1 MRQLKSLKNIRGG
14 NPSETKFVFSHV
26 SGDSFITFKN
36 SYIYKKTDDTDDT
49 ETLQYYFPETIRH
62 DNFTVPSQEFV
73 GKFKLNNKPV
83 LNQNLNMNDY
93 TEINLAWDKKLPA
106 PTFFTVIREGDII
119 KTIKSSKE
127 YLSKEKESVE
137 KETSVNLNLAKVQ
150 DREKLTLPDKPKTIL
165 LEIIQRFY
173 DQIEKLRYVQIKT
186 ERQDLMKY
194 ITTLIETINHTNN
207 DNIIS
212 DFKVSDLK
220 KNLDTFHSKIIDS
233 SVTQERKDF
242 FLLSEDILFSTLYAW
257 LGNPEERPQLITSSL
272 YKEKLKEKVVQKI
285 IESGLTVFFFFA
297 SEKPETPS
305 KDLEEELAMFEDE
318 KKGKL
323 PEMSSNFSEFKK
335 MLFAE
340 IDLTQITAYQAI
352 IPDGYIGCSDKN
364 IESVDKFEDFL
375 CLALGNQVYND
386 WIKNHDLKSKL
397 STLIKTI
404 GIKFDNNFYPENEK
418 FPSMK
423 NMTEPEMKILI
434 KSIKDVIYY
443 YIGIKVADD
452 IHFGLLS
459 KNNSFRLSF

>member
-83 LNQNLNMNDY
+83 LNQNLNMNDD

-285 IESGLTVFFFFA
+285 IESGLTVFLVNA
-297 SEKPETPS
+297 
-305 KDLEEELAMFEDE
+305 
-318 KKGKL
+318 
-323 PEMSSNFSEFKK
+323 
-335 MLFAE
+335 
-340 IDLTQITAYQAI
+340 
-352 IPDGYIGCSDKN
+352 
-364 IESVDKFEDFL
+364 
-375 CLALGNQVYND
+375 
-386 WIKNHDLKSKL
+386 
-397 STLIKTI
+397 
-404 GIKFDNNFYPENEK
+404 
-418 FPSMK
+418 
-423 NMTEPEMKILI
+423 
-434 KSIKDVIYY
+434 
-443 YIGIKVADD
+443 
-452 IHFGLLS
+452 
-459 KNNSFRLSF
+459 